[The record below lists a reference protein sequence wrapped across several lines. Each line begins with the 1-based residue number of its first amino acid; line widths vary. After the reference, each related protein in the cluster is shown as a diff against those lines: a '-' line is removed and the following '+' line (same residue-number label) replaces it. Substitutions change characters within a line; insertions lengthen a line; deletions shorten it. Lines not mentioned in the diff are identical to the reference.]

1 MSSDNYHAIRQDPTD
16 GLWYLYHGFM
26 SSLEDGFPA
35 TSKHSEGYATE
46 AEVLSFYRAQ
56 SQGFMESHYS
66 EYGLIS
72 EGSEDQLR
80 AARLEFFRRWPGDLA
95 EDWAAPY
102 RAELEESSGRP
113 AERSVQLSP
122 R

>member
-26 SSLEDGFPA
+26 STLEDGFPA
-35 TSKHSEGYATE
+35 GSKQSGGYATE
-46 AEVLSFYRAQ
+46 AEVLSFYR
-56 SQGFMESHYS
+56 QGFVENYYS
-66 EYGLIS
+66 EYGLID
-72 EGSEDQLR
+72 EGSEDELR
-80 AARLEFFRRWPGDLA
+80 AARLEFFRRWPEDLA

-102 RAELEESSGRP
+102 RAELEEFSGEP
-113 AERSVQLSP
+113 AEHSVQLSP